1 MIKQAFL
8 LVWYA
13 QRISIGFFKAFYA
26 MRPFAKRPLAGLLI
40 PELPEKYSYN
50 GPFM

>member
-26 MRPFAKRPLAGLLI
+26 MRPFAGLLI